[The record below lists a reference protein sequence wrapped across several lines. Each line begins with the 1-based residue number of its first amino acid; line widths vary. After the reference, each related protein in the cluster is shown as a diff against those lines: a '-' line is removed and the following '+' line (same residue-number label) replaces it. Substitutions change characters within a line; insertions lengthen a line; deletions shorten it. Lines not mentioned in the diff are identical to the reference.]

1 MSRRKEQKRKPRGFS
16 ERPFKSAYDMMLS
29 KFGVKGPEKREFF
42 NDLSLYVA
50 LGLGAVLGLVGYAV
64 FAGILGTAGG
74 VIVGLLA
81 AVGGFSIVADRM
93 ERDRF
98 YRP

>member
-16 ERPFKSAYDMMLS
+16 ERPWKGAYDMIFGR
-29 KFGVKGPEKREFF
+29 FGVKGTEKREFF

-50 LGLGAVLGLVGYAV
+50 LGLGAALGLVGYAV

>member
-1 MSRRKEQKRKPRGFS
+1 MGRRKRGRRPQGFS
-16 ERPFKSAYDMMLS
+16 ERPFKSAYNMMFS

-50 LGLGAVLGLVGYAV
+50 LGLGATLGLVGYAV
-64 FAGILGTAGG
+64 FAEILGTVEG

-81 AVGGFSIVADRM
+81 AIGGFSIVADWM
-93 ERDRF
+93 ARDRYF
-98 YRP
+98 RP